1 MAERS
6 GRPVSSTAGPF
17 PGRPGGGGGHW
28 AGLGEK
34 QKAKDARG
42 TLVRLLR
49 YLGRKRAKVLVVFGA
64 TTAATVLTLVTTRM
78 NGMLLDTAIA
88 QKDLRALGAACLLL
102 LLLYVLNIASN
113 LASQYLMIDVAQDT
127 VKALRRDLFA
137 HLQRLPVRFF
147 DRSTHGDLMSRFTN
161 DIENVSQT
169 LSMSV
174 SQFFGNSVMLVG
186 VLVAMLLLNP
196 VMALV
201 SIAAGL
207 LSFVVTR
214 LGVKYS
220 RRFYKLQQSTLGE
233 LNGYIEETL
242 TGQRVVKVFNR
253 EEAVKRDFAEV
264 NGRLRAAGLKSQIL
278 TGVLGPFMN
287 MVNNIGYAAVTL
299 FGAWMCLNG
308 SGVTVGTVFAF
319 LLYQRQFS
327 RPVNEILNLFATLQS
342 ALAGAER
349 VFGVLDE
356 ASEPA
361 DAPDAA
367 DLRTVDGRV
376 AADDVT
382 FSYLPGRPVLKNAT
396 FVAEP
401 GATIA
406 LVGPT
411 GAGKTTV
418 VSLLTRFYDVDS
430 GSLSIDGIDLRRIR
444 RDRLRASL
452 GIVLQDTVLFS
463 ETVRENIRFGRL
475 SATDAEVEAAARTAN
490 ADPFIRRLPQGYDT
504 VLSDDGG
511 NLSQGQRQLLS
522 IARAVLSDPAIL
534 ILDEA
539 TSSVD
544 TRTEIHIQEAM
555 LELMKGRTSFVIAH
569 RLSTIR
575 NADLILVVKD
585 GEIVERGTHEALMAT
600 DGYYAT
606 LQNAQRRT
614 GLGI

>member
-376 AADDVT
+376 AAADVT